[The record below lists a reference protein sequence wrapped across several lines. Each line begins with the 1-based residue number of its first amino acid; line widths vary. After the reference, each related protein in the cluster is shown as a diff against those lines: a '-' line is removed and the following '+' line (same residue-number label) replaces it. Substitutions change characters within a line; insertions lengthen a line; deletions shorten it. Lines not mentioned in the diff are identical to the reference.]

1 MTTSTLKLS
10 RRQLLGRTGATVATA
25 LGAGTLANLTL
36 GTGAAHAADYKALV
50 SIFLYGGNDGTNT
63 IVPMDAARYG
73 QYSGVRGKLALDKG
87 SLLALNNADYGLHP
101 SLSALLPH
109 WRRGALAPV
118 FNVGPLG
125 KPTTRAE
132 FLSAPDGSPFRP
144 DALFSHSDQ
153 QTLWETS
160 GISIQERTGWGGR
173 GCAQLSTANPVISLS
188 GTTRYGNE
196 SLRSPLVLPLA
207 GNGFGLNG
215 MRPVDLVWTPMQKR
229 KAALDALYA
238 QSQTMGLR
246 TAYVNQYNDAMTTSG
261 RLDSLVS
268 SRPGDAQSNKVVDA
282 AFAPFISGS
291 SVTGTLAPQLY
302 QIARL
307 IANNAQVQGNRQMYF
322 ASQGGYDTH
331 GEQLGV
337 HAELLREFGDALNCF
352 HTAMQ
357 NLGLDGVVTSFTQ
370 SDFGRTFAPNGSNG
384 TDHAW
389 GNHHLVLGGAVK
401 GGKTYGTYPTLQ
413 LGGPDDAGDVGA
425 HQGRWI
431 PTSAVDQYAATL
443 LGWFGVSDSQ
453 LANVLPNIGAFKQ
466 PKLGFL

>member
-1 MTTSTLKLS
+1 MTHSTPSLT
-10 RRQLLGRTGATVATA
+10 RRQLLGRSGATVAAA

-63 IVPMDAARYG
+63 IVPMDVTRYG
-73 QYSGVRGKLALDKG
+73 QYSGVRGKLALDKS
-87 SLLALNNADYGLHP
+87 SLVALSGADYGLHP

-132 FLSAPDGSPFRP
+132 FLAAPDGSPFRP

-153 QTLWETS
+153 QTLWETA

-173 GCAQLSTANPVISLS
+173 GCAVLGTANPVISVS
-188 GTTRYGNE
+188 DATRFGAE
-196 SLRSPLVLPLA
+196 AGRSPLVLPLA
-207 GNGFGLNG
+207 GRGFGLDN
-215 MRPVDLVWTPMQKR
+215 MRPAELVWEGAQRR

-238 QSQTMGLR
+238 QSQTLGLR
-246 TAYVNQYNDAMTTSG
+246 TAYVAHYNDAMATST
-261 RLDSLVS
+261 RLDPLVS

-282 AFAPFISGS
+282 AFAPFISGN
-291 SVTGTLAPQLY
+291 SVNGILSAQLY

-331 GEQLGV
+331 GQQLGA
-337 HAELLREFGDALNCF
+337 HADLLRELGDALNCF

-370 SDFGRTFAPNGSNG
+370 SDFGRTLAPNGSDG

-389 GNHHLVLGGAVK
+389 GNHHLVLGGSVK

-413 LGGPDDAGDVGA
+413 LGGPDDAGDLGA

-453 LANVLPNIGAFKQ
+453 LATALPNIGAFKQ